1 MTTTLLRRARRAPDA
16 PPQGVLV
23 AGGLVAS
30 VGPVDDTAGAAE
42 IIDLDGRFV
51 LPGLWDRHVH
61 FDQWVQV
68 RARIDLSHADSA
80 AGAARVV
87 AAFIAQPESRRVN
100 PVVG

>member
-1 MTTTLLRRARRAPDA
+1 MTTTLLRRARRAPDP

-51 LPGLWDRHVH
+51 LPGL
-61 FDQWVQV
+61 
-68 RARIDLSHADSA
+68 
-80 AGAARVV
+80 
-87 AAFIAQPESRRVN
+87 
-100 PVVG
+100 